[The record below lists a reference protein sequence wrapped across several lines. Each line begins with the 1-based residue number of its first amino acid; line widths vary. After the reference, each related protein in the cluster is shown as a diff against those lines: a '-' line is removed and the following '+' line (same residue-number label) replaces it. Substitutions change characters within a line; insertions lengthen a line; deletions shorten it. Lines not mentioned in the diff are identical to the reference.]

1 MSDINGQDPW
11 ADIDWALGGRKARDA
26 DEHKQLV
33 EAGLMP
39 AAAGLVQIW
48 LEHGMELEEAVRLN
62 VRWDNVAPGTGPYL
76 AQEAAIAVLRRTRGA
91 RLSEGADGR
100 GEVVETDDLDAAR
113 RSVVEAYRRAN
124 PGRSES
130 MAQAYADGIVS
141 NTQEWAVRDARGA
154 DFVVAQVRGAARTL
168 RESATKGGRR

>member
-1 MSDINGQDPW
+1 MSGSDDGYTV
-11 ADIDWALGGRKARDA
+11 ADWDNWVGGGSKAREE

-33 EAGLMP
+33 EAGLTP
-39 AAAGLVQIW
+39 AGAGLVQVW
-48 LEHGMELEEAVRLN
+48 LEYGMDVESAVRTN
-62 VRWDNVAPGTGPYL
+62 VTWDRVAPGTGPQL
-76 AQEAAIAVLRRTRGA
+76 ASEKAIAVLRRTRGA
-91 RLSEGADGR
+91 QGSVEEGR
-100 GEVVETDDLDAAR
+100 GAEPKADDLDAAR

-154 DFVVAQVRGAARTL
+154 DFVVAQVQGAARSL
-168 RESATKGGRR
+168 RESAAKGGQR